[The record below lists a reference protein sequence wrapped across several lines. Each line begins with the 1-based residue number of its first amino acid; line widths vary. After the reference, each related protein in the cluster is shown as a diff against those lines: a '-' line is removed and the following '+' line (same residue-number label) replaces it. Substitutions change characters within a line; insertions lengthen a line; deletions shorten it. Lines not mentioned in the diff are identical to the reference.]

1 MKKLYINIKDYQG
14 TDFAIGR
21 CLTLKG
27 WREQAMDWA
36 YMDEYTSLY
45 NALKYYKIK
54 NNRLIDFINDFWQIE
69 IVEYND
75 SYKDL
80 LED

>member
-1 MKKLYINIKDYQG
+1 MKKLYININDYQN
-14 TDFAIGR
+14 TNFAIGR

-36 YMDEYTSLY
+36 YMDEYISLY

-54 NNRLIDFINDFWQIE
+54 NNELIDFINDFWQIE
-69 IVEYND
+69 IVEYKEE
-75 SYKDL
+75 YKDL